1 VNRLWRIVDGESGVG
16 GVQSADS
23 MDMVMVGIL
32 FGDRKECC
40 KTDSRMR
47 VTSGLIGVGRLEL
60 ER

>member
-1 VNRLWRIVDGESGVG
+1 MESPGVG

-47 VTSGLIGVGRLEL
+47 VTSGLIAVGRLEL